1 MLARAVLVIGAV
13 AAIAFSAIWLHQSH
27 LLSEARR
34 AAFAPGATTNKAQ
47 VAHVTALF
55 QRARA
60 HTPDSLPAMYEALFL
75 FEAGQ
80 RARAAALAGQ
90 VVRREPRNVSAWSL
104 LGQADPPRA
113 GEARARILELNPL
126 AARGSR

>member
-1 MLARAVLVIGAV
+1 MLSRAVLVVGAA
-13 AAIAFSAIWLHQSH
+13 AAIVFSVIWLHQSH
-27 LLSEARR
+27 LLAQARR
-34 AAFAPGATTNKAQ
+34 EAFAPGATRNAAQ
-47 VAHVTALF
+47 VRHVTSLF

-80 RARAAALAGQ
+80 RGRAAKLADR

-104 LGQADPPRA
+104 LGQADPSRA
-113 GEARARILELNPL
+113 AEARARILALNPL